1 MGASSVKPAVPYVAS
16 PVLESN
22 SANIARK
29 AKLNTN
35 IAKELSNYNR
45 LTPEEKIIAK
55 QTNPKIANALSNFN
69 KLHRSVKNAIITQNP
84 HVGGKIKTRKHR
96 ATKKAHKNKRCYS
109 RRN

>member
-22 SANIARK
+22 NANIARK
-29 AKLNTN
+29 AKLNN
-35 IAKELSNYNR
+35 
-45 LTPEEKIIAK
+45 IAK

-84 HVGGKIKTRKHR
+84 HVGGRMKTRKRR
-96 ATKKAHKNKRCYS
+96 ATKKAHKNKRRHS